1 MSWLRIFLVSL
12 RGLSAAVVVLCL
24 VSAANVSVRA
34 DSATNRPQPPVMIKA
49 TLPAPPNPF
58 QVNSNY
64 DIPSVDINGGAPASN
79 TVPHDT
85 MEVWLLQKINGVRL
99 DLQRPGL
106 DANSRQFLENSL
118 ARFKR
123 QWADHQAQVQSN
135 KLFIETIRSNPRTGF
150 MTNRP
155 DPIEQSLK
163 LDIAHYE
170 RELDNPALPSNMR
183 KIYEG
188 MLDDYKQKLADHET
202 NAQLWVNLRLA
213 RQSKK
218 EEQMAYAERE
228 LADYLGAKIGM
239 PPGKTL
245 EAVMKEYRIKAG
257 TEKPDRRKIILGLLI
272 FVMVSPL
279 VFFVVY
285 HLRHRR

>member
-213 RQSKK
+213 RQSKN

>member
-1 MSWLRIFLVSL
+1 
-12 RGLSAAVVVLCL
+12 
-24 VSAANVSVRA
+24 
-34 DSATNRPQPPVMIKA
+34 MIKA

-213 RQSKK
+213 RQSKN